1 MRAPAFRQTSKRF
14 LFNSIEQQYA
24 SNKIYTT
31 LHIFDSFQEIEQT
44 ELQSNIRNIR
54 CVSDPSLF
62 QPKWRVV
69 FARLCVCWRFC
80 SSSISFLPLILLL
93 FTYNSSEERK
103 KSGSRSSNV
112 HIHIER
118 DRKHGLHLRF
128 MPWTCVR
135 YWRIR
140 FSLSLSLSSSTYMD
154 NFQYLHHAHTAL
166 RSVCSLV
173 RSLITIAVAVCMR
186 PRYTSLITTTTIRLI
201 MNRNDNV
208 TLSSPV
214 YLFLSVAR
222 AHNHWSPHY
231 THHKFSLHLCV
242 CLLFSRYRTF
252 LRYGFLFD
260 LYLIFLHRTF
270 CE

>member
-1 MRAPAFRQTSKRF
+1 MC
-14 LFNSIEQQYA
+14 SILA
-24 SNKIYTT
+24 NKI
-31 LHIFDSFQEIEQT
+31 
-44 ELQSNIRNIR
+44 
-54 CVSDPSLF
+54 
-62 QPKWRVV
+62 
-69 FARLCVCWRFC
+69 
-80 SSSISFLPLILLL
+80 
-93 FTYNSSEERK
+93 
-103 KSGSRSSNV
+103 
-112 HIHIER
+112 
-118 DRKHGLHLRF
+118 
-128 MPWTCVR
+128 
-135 YWRIR
+135 
-140 FSLSLSLSSSTYMD
+140 FSLSLSLYSSTYMD
-154 NFQYLHHAHTAL
+154 NSQYLHHAHTAL
-166 RSVCSLV
+166 RSVRSLV

-260 LYLIFLHRTF
+260 LYIFNFSSSHFLRITF
-270 CE
+270 SVCRKNVRHICRVLLQMCDICTEYRDDVCANADVRE